1 MSDLQPARAT
11 FYGSFEG
18 RYGAETARVNPVTDQ
33 AFAETGVT
41 IAVDPNVIPYGS
53 RVLIPKYAG
62 YSMRSDGIFYA
73 HDTGSDVVKRI
84 ASHGTVPVI
93 YFFNGDAKTEAE
105 LDALNEKWGYDIE
118 YRILDFETM
127 I

>member
-41 IAVDPNVIPYGS
+41 IAVDPNVIPYEH
-53 RVLIPKYAG
+53 LEEDC
-62 YSMRSDGIFYA
+62 RSA
-73 HDTGSDVVKRI
+73 NKSASKR
-84 ASHGTVPVI
+84 S
-93 YFFNGDAKTEAE
+93 
-105 LDALNEKWGYDIE
+105 
-118 YRILDFETM
+118 
-127 I
+127 